1 MEDKIK
7 KIRAFAFDV
16 DGVLTDGGILADLNG
31 ELYRVFDS
39 KDGMAIRMAAMK
51 GFHLAIITGGRSESI
66 RKRFESCGIKPEDVY
81 LRSRAKIEDFE
92 DFCSRHGLEADEV
105 MYFGDDLPDIPVMAA
120 CGCGVCPS
128 DAVEEVRQ
136 IADIVSS
143 KPGGK
148 GCAREIIQNV
158 LTKQGIWELDVQAYK
173 KHF

>member
-1 MEDKIK
+1 MEGRFS

-31 ELYRVFDS
+31 ELYRAFDS
-39 KDGMAIRMAAMK
+39 KDGMAIRMAVMK
-51 GFHLAIITGGRSESI
+51 GFHMGIITGGRSESI
-66 RKRFESCGIKPEDVY
+66 RQRFGSCGIRPEDVY

-92 DFCSRHGLEADEV
+92 DCCQRHGLEPEEV
-105 MYFGDDLPDIPVMAA
+105 MYFGDDLPDIPVMVA

-128 DAVEEVRQ
+128 DAVDEVKE
-136 IADIVSS
+136 IAGLIST

-148 GCAREIIQNV
+148 GCAREVIQTV
-158 LTKQGIWELDVQAYK
+158 LKEQGKWELDVQAYK